1 MILSGKEGITL
12 IFFVFF
18 DQMCT
23 TLLICIS
30 NHVFLAFFSSTNA
43 NKCHIIN
50 FLLTSLARNAQ
61 RNIGSRSF
69 CTNLVLRA
77 RSVQRRP
84 GSNISLYRPRV
95 QLIKI

>member
-12 IFFVFF
+12 IFFVF

-23 TLLICIS
+23 NMLLICIS
-30 NHVFLAFFSSTNA
+30 NHVFLGFFSSTNA